1 MNNDAHAM
9 IEAIQKNDL
18 DAAVQLFKQS
28 VEQSVLENNSADLAE
43 LAETMHA
50 LGFLSEAK
58 EAY

>member
-1 MNNDAHAM
+1 M
-9 IEAIQKNDL
+9 IWMRLSNCS
-18 DAAVQLFKQS
+18 KQS

-58 EAY
+58 EAYGALN